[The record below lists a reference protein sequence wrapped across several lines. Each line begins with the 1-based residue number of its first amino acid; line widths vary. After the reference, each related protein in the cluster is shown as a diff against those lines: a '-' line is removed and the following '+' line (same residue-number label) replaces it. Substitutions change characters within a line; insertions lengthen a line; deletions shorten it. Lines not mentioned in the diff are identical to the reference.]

1 MNRVLAVVALL
12 AVLGAGWTGWNWW
25 QSDHSNDV
33 TYAQTRDLVLAT
45 ASDQIKTLNT
55 VDYRKAEDDLTQ
67 WQRVTTG
74 NLLNQLTNQHDSDV
88 NATKQ
93 QKTVSTAKIVDAA
106 VDTVGT
112 RAGTATVLV
121 AVEVTIRQADGQP
134 SVRKSRVDA
143 VLSRTEDGWKTGTV
157 QVIE

>member
-1 MNRVLAVVALL
+1 MNRLVAVIALL
-12 AVLGAGWTGWNWW
+12 AVLGAGWAGWTWW
-25 QSDHSNDV
+25 QSSHSDDV
-33 TYAQTRDLVLAT
+33 TYGQTRDLVLAT

-74 NLLNQLTNQHDSDV
+74 NLLTQLTSQHDSDV
-88 NATKQ
+88 NSTKA
-93 QKTVSTAKIVDAA
+93 QKTVSTARIVDAA
-106 VDTVGT
+106 VSTLDT
-112 RAGTATVLV
+112 RAGTAAVLV
-121 AVEVTIRQADGQP
+121 AVEVTISQADGQS
-134 SVRKSRVDA
+134 SVRKGRVDA

>member
-1 MNRVLAVVALL
+1 MNRILAAIALL
-12 AVLGAGWTGWNWW
+12 AVLGAGWAGWTWW
-25 QSDHSNDV
+25 QSSHSADV

-55 VDYRKAEDDLTQ
+55 VDYRKAEDDLTR

-74 NLLNQLTNQHDSDV
+74 NLLTQLTNQHDSDV
-88 NATKQ
+88 NSTKS
-93 QKTVSTAKIVDAA
+93 QKTLSTAKVMDAA
-106 VDTVGT
+106 VSTLDT
-112 RAGTATVLV
+112 RAGTATVLM
-121 AVEVTIRQADGQP
+121 AIEVTITQNDGQP

-143 VLSRTEDGWKTGTV
+143 VLSHTDDGWKTGAV

>member
-1 MNRVLAVVALL
+1 MNRVLAVIALL

-25 QSDHSNDV
+25 QSAHSDDV
-33 TYAQTRDLVLAT
+33 TYGQTRDLVLTT
-45 ASDQIKTLNT
+45 ASDQVKALNT

-74 NLLNQLTNQHDSDV
+74 NLLTQLTNQHDSDV
-88 NATKQ
+88 NATKA

-106 VDTVGT
+106 VDTVDT

-121 AVEVTIRQADGQP
+121 AIEVTISQADGQP
-134 SVRKSRVDA
+134 SVRKNRVDA

>member
-1 MNRVLAVVALL
+1 MNRLLAVVALL
-12 AVLGAGWTGWNWW
+12 AVLGAGWAGWTWW
-25 QSDHSNDV
+25 QSSHSDDV
-33 TYAQTRDLVLAT
+33 TYGQTRDLVLGV

-74 NLLNQLTNQHDSDV
+74 NLLTQLTNQHDSDL
-88 NATKQ
+88 NSTRT
-93 QKTVSTAKIVDAA
+93 QKTVSTARIVDAA
-106 VDTVGT
+106 VSTLDA

-121 AVEVTIRQADGQP
+121 AVEVTIGQGDAKP
-134 SVRKSRVDA
+134 TTRKSRVDA

>member
-12 AVLGAGWTGWNWW
+12 AVLGAGWAAWNWW
-25 QSDHSNDV
+25 QSDHSDAV

-55 VDYRKAEDDLTQ
+55 VDYRKAEDDFTQ

-88 NATKQ
+88 AATKQ

-106 VDTVGT
+106 VDTVDT

>member
-1 MNRVLAVVALL
+1 MSRVLSVIALL
-12 AVLGAGWTGWNWW
+12 AVLGAGWAGWSWW
-25 QSDHSNDV
+25 QSAHSDDV
-33 TYAQTRDLVLAT
+33 TYGQARDLVLAA

-55 VDYRKAEDDLTQ
+55 VDYREADEDLTQ

-74 NLLNQLTNQHDSDV
+74 NLLTQLTNQHDSDV
-88 NATKQ
+88 NSTKS
-93 QKTVSTAKIVDAA
+93 QKTVSTAKIIDAA
-106 VDTVGT
+106 VSTLDS

>member
-1 MNRVLAVVALL
+1 MSRVLAVIALL
-12 AVLGAGWTGWNWW
+12 AVLGTGWAGWNWW
-25 QSDHSNDV
+25 QSAHSDDV
-33 TYAQTRDLVLAT
+33 VYGQTRNLVLTT

-74 NLLNQLTNQHDSDV
+74 DLLTQLTNQHDSDV
-88 NATKQ
+88 NATKS
-93 QKTVSTAKIVDAA
+93 QKTVSTARIVDAA
-106 VDTVGT
+106 VDAVDT

-121 AVEVTIRQADGQP
+121 AIEVTISQAGSQP

>member
-1 MNRVLAVVALL
+1 MSRALAVIALL
-12 AVLGAGWTGWNWW
+12 AVLGAGWAGWTWW
-25 QSDHSNDV
+25 QSAHSDDV
-33 TYAQTRDLVLAT
+33 TYGQTRDLVLTA

-55 VDYRKAEDDLTQ
+55 VDYRKAEEDLTQ

-74 NLLNQLTNQHDSDV
+74 TLLTQLTNQHDSDL
-88 NATKQ
+88 NSTKA
-93 QKTVSTAKIVDAA
+93 QKTVSTAKVIDAA
-106 VDTVGT
+106 VDTVDT

-121 AVEVTIRQADGQP
+121 AIEVTITQADGQP

>member
-1 MNRVLAVVALL
+1 MNRALAVIALL
-12 AVLGAGWTGWNWW
+12 AVLGAGWAGWTWW
-25 QSDHSNDV
+25 QSSHSDDV
-33 TYAQTRDLVLAT
+33 TYAQARDLVLMT
-45 ASDQIKTLNT
+45 ASDQIRTLNT

-74 NLLNQLTNQHDSDV
+74 NLLSQLTNQHDSDV
-88 NATKQ
+88 NSTKS
-93 QKTVSTAKIVDAA
+93 QKTVSTAKVLDAA
-106 VDTVGT
+106 VSTLDT

-121 AVEVTIRQADGQP
+121 AVEVTISQADGQP

-143 VLSRTEDGWKTGTV
+143 VLQRTEDGWKTGTV

>member
-12 AVLGAGWTGWNWW
+12 AVLGAGWAGWNWW
-25 QSDHSNDV
+25 QSDHSGDV

-55 VDYRKAEDDLTQ
+55 VDYRKADDDLTR

-106 VDTVGT
+106 VDTVDT

-121 AVEVTIRQADGQP
+121 AVEVTISQADGQP

-143 VLSRTEDGWKTGTV
+143 MLSRTEDGWKTGTV

>member
-1 MNRVLAVVALL
+1 MNRLLAVAALL
-12 AVLGAGWTGWNWW
+12 AVLGAGWAGWTWW
-25 QSDHSNDV
+25 QSSHSDDV
-33 TYAQTRDLVLAT
+33 TYGQTRDLVLGV

-74 NLLNQLTNQHDSDV
+74 NLLTQLTNQHDSDL
-88 NATKQ
+88 NSTRT
-93 QKTVSTAKIVDAA
+93 QKTVSTARIVDAA
-106 VDTVGT
+106 VSTLDA

-121 AVEVTIRQADGQP
+121 AVEVTIGQGDAKP
-134 SVRKSRVDA
+134 TTRKSRVDA